1 MFFLATNKSIFFL
14 SYFLLF
20 GINSFAQSLKLKII
34 LDEEI
39 SETSGLLKLNNKLY
53 TFNDSGGESILYEI
67 DTGSGQVLNK
77 KYIQNASNIDW
88 EAISADESFI
98 YIADIGNNKGKRT
111 DLMIYKIAI
120 DSFIQQDT
128 LRADSITFS
137 YANQTDFTPR
147 NQHNFDAEA
156 IIAFQDSLYIF
167 TKNRANFQSNIYALP
182 KNKGNY
188 TAYQKASLTAVNGLI
203 TDAVFNAQNN
213 SILLLGYF
221 FKSPYIYEIKSFVG
235 NDFVSGNHS
244 RSYLQIPNNGS
255 VQTEGICVNEN
266 NTYYISAEK
275 FDGKD
280 QVLYNLEKT
289 TVGIQQEWINE
300 IKIYPNPSQKAIN
313 IECNQNM
320 TLHSSLYT
328 LIGELVLQEKGTILN
343 VKNIKEGN
351 YLLIIKSNEQV
362 IKAEK
367 IKITH

>member
-1 MFFLATNKSIFFL
+1 MMKKIIIIIYGVFYTLNV
-14 SYFLLF
+14 
-20 GINSFAQSLKLKII
+20 FAQQLQIKTPLAKKVQ
-34 LDEEI
+34 
-39 SETSGLLKLNNKLY
+39 ETSGLLNINQKIY
-53 TFNDSGGESILYEI
+53 TFNDSGNEPILYEI
-67 DTGSGQVLNK
+67 DVNTGQVIQQ
-77 KYIQNASNIDW
+77 KYIQNAHNVDW

-128 LRADSITFS
+128 LRADSIAFS

-167 TKNRANFQSNIYALP
+167 TKNRENFQSNIYALP

-188 TAYQKASLTAVNGLI
+188 SAYQKASLTAVNGLI

-235 NDFVSGNHS
+235 NDFVSGNHN